1 MFYYQKKNNKMNK
14 FTDPVVFVSFYISI
28 VGNYVS
34 LFSLYCLNFFQKIFI
49 TKYVGNSI
57 LITFKNSSV

>member
-1 MFYYQKKNNKMNK
+1 MNK

-34 LFSLYCLNFFQKIFI
+34 LFSLYCLNFFQKFFI